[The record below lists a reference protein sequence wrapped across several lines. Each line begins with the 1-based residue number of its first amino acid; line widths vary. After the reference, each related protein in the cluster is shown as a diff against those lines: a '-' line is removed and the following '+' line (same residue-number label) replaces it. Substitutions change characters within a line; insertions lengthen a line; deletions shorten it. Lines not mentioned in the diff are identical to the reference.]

1 METWSGGAETDCD
14 GMGSTGVSLGR
25 PFTSDFGRR
34 SVPLCF
40 LTWAN
45 RERFATEQSR
55 TAANRGRIAFTAGN
69 SAFVEQSRRNLEPG

>member
-55 TAANRGRIAFTAGN
+55 TDRLHCWQFSI
-69 SAFVEQSRRNLEPG
+69 RRAVAQKS